1 VYELNGTLINQ
12 LVVFNG
18 KSTNPSQNN
27 HLTQLNEA
35 INLFSSKNNLTRRVP
50 ECSTIFFVNII
61 VYLRTD
67 HYSYITV
74 GTYTQKALQYSSY
87 STYNRIEPMNVPCG
101 GSEESYAN
109 HYITEFREVI
119 DDESD
124 PCENISDQLND
135 TEFTLKIEQLN
146 KVTNKDVE
154 TGYVQNKDGTFTSLN
169 PVNGGHSLSLKG
181 INYNGINGF
190 IHTHLDDFPTGEM
203 DPKSG
208 QEKIN
213 EIYRMFSPA
222 DVIAF
227 LSIVKS
233 STISNISNVYA
244 GVITSTGDYTLRFTG
259 NQNDIVNIKTADDY
273 KKDYI
278 KYLNEKGTEKG
289 FLHFIKDHIKVAGI
303 ELYKLK
309 KPLFSSNIT
318 IQSKK
323 LNDKGKVETVDCE

>member
-1 VYELNGTLINQ
+1 
-12 LVVFNG
+12 
-18 KSTNPSQNN
+18 
-27 HLTQLNEA
+27 
-35 INLFSSKNNLTRRVP
+35 
-50 ECSTIFFVNII
+50 
-61 VYLRTD
+61 
-67 HYSYITV
+67 
-74 GTYTQKALQYSSY
+74 
-87 STYNRIEPMNVPCG
+87 
-101 GSEESYAN
+101 
-109 HYITEFREVI
+109 
-119 DDESD
+119 
-124 PCENISDQLND
+124 
-135 TEFTLKIEQLN
+135 
-146 KVTNKDVE
+146 
-154 TGYVQNKDGTFTSLN
+154 
-169 PVNGGHSLSLKG
+169 
-181 INYNGINGF
+181 
-190 IHTHLDDFPTGEM
+190 
-203 DPKSG
+203 
-208 QEKIN
+208 
-213 EIYRMFSPA
+213 MFSPA